1 MKTPD
6 KVKNNFVE
14 IVIRSSILLAAN
26 VFVVEF
32 AGALPT
38 ANLSHVKTR
47 FKGSKKTF
55 ERIRPS
61 KLNYMLWTAA
71 RAVASA
77 RGQGDP
83 KSGRA
88 GRACDCVDGT
98 LLYTLLDTKA

>member
-1 MKTPD
+1 M
-6 KVKNNFVE
+6 
-14 IVIRSSILLAAN
+14 
-26 VFVVEF
+26 VEF

-47 FKGSKKTF
+47 IKGSKKTLR
-55 ERIRPS
+55 RISPS
-61 KLNYMLWTAA
+61 KLNHMLWTAA

-83 KSGRA
+83 KSGGE
-88 GRACDCVDGT
+88 GRACDCVYGT